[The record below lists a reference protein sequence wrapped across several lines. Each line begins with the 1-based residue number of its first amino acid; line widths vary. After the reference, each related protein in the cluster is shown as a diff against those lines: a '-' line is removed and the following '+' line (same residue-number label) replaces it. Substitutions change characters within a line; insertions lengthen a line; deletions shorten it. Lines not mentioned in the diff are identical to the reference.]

1 MNKESTPIQT
11 INENA
16 HTKIMREMAKYLDT
30 CKESKSNCQCSGVL
44 KYNPNESNKL
54 KQWSFLY
61 QCSDQNDARMEKLTL
76 AYIKDMKDK
85 KEEIYHVKK

>member
-11 INENA
+11 ISENA

-61 QCSDQNDARMEKLTL
+61 QCSDQNDRMEKLTL
-76 AYIKDMKDK
+76 DLLSNIKDK
-85 KEEIYHVKK
+85 KEEIYNVKK